1 MDDEGDGPELPQP
14 PPPQAPAPPP
24 RPDIKI
30 RDLTRH
36 RNCSVCGNEKAPYI
50 EIEVD
55 GVLEYTCEE
64 CYEGQV
70 IEIAAC
76 RACGGAL
83 EAADRFCGK
92 CGAPRAVTC
101 PACGADVADE
111 DRFCGKCGS
120 KVTTPS

>member
-1 MDDEGDGPELPQP
+1 MDDEGEEPDVP
-14 PPPQAPAPPP
+14 PPPTAPAAPP

-30 RDLTRH
+30 RDLTRQ
-36 RNCSVCGNEKAPYI
+36 RNCAVCGKEKTPYI

-55 GVLEYTCEE
+55 GVLEYTCQA

-76 RACGGAL
+76 RACGAAL
-83 EAADRFCGK
+83 EAADKFCGK

-101 PACGADVADE
+101 ASCGADVADE
-111 DRFCGKCGS
+111 DRFCGKCGA
-120 KVTTPS
+120 KVTTLA

>member
-1 MDDEGDGPELPQP
+1 MDGEGEEPDVSP
-14 PPPQAPAPPP
+14 PPPPPAAPP

-30 RDLTRH
+30 RDLTRQ
-36 RNCSVCGNEKAPYI
+36 RNCAVCGKEKTPYI

-55 GVLEYTCEE
+55 GVLEYTCQA

-76 RACGGAL
+76 RACGAAL
-83 EAADRFCGK
+83 EAADKFCGK

-101 PACGADVADE
+101 ASCGADVADE
-111 DRFCGKCGS
+111 DRFCGKCGA
-120 KVTTPS
+120 KVTTLA